1 MKPSATASNAAK
13 RPTLREFGNVG
24 LVKEVT
30 REMWGWV
37 WLERFGQDIKYGI
50 RVLFFKHPRLTAL
63 MVTLLAFGIGGSS
76 MIFSVANAALF
87 KPLPFKDPDRL
98 AIVWEMYQGKDI
110 QSFAVAN
117 YVDVRDQNQVFEQTA
132 MLIFP
137 SLTITGGNEP
147 ERVSAIACSSGLF
160 SVLGVNLAMGR
171 AFTPEE
177 EQLGKHRVAV
187 LSHGFWQRRFAGVQ
201 DILGKEVQVNGAA
214 RTIIGVLPKDFTFP
228 LTTDEPELWI
238 PLVLSPDAKSNRSTH
253 YVRVLA
259 RLKPGVTIN
268 QANENL
274 RSIALQLQRQYPEMN
289 HERDIKAVPLQQQ
302 VVGDIKPMLLMLLGA
317 TALVLLIACANV
329 ANLLLSRVSVRQKE
343 VAIRAALGA
352 SRMRIF
358 RQLLTESLLLSL
370 LGGGV
375 GLLLAVL
382 GSDVIGI
389 FEPSDI
395 PRVVKAQID
404 VWALAFAVAVSVL
417 TGVIFGLAPAAHAS
431 KTNLNCSLK
440 EGGARVSTGIFSRRT
455 RSVLVVAE
463 VALSMILLI
472 AAGLIIRS
480 FLLIQEVKPGFQS
493 QNVLTMELSLP
504 SAKYGEGQPMFNFY
518 QQVLEKLSSI
528 PGAESVSAVNN
539 LPLNGGTSTAFVI
552 EGKPAPAHSG
562 DQMTEYRVI
571 SPDYFRTMAIPLLKG
586 RYFTSQD
593 IKGAV
598 GVTIVNQALVDRYFP
613 GEEPLG
619 KRLIIDIRQKIPR
632 EIVGVVGN
640 VKHYGL
646 DASVQPE
653 SYVPLAEDPWRGMNF
668 ALRTNSDP
676 SGLAATVRRAVLSV
690 DKDMPVYDI
699 KTMDQRI
706 AASFSQRRSQV
717 FLITLF
723 AALAFLMA
731 VVGVY
736 SVISHSVSQRVQELG
751 IRIALGAQPSDI
763 LKLVFREGL
772 LLCVVGL
779 AIGLAGTFA
788 FNRLLANLLF
798 GVSAIDP
805 IVFISVPLVLML
817 ASLSASYVP
826 ARRATRVDPTIALRY
841 E

>member
-1 MKPSATASNAAK
+1 
-13 RPTLREFGNVG
+13 
-24 LVKEVT
+24 
-30 REMWGWV
+30 
-37 WLERFGQDIKYGI
+37 
-50 RVLFFKHPRLTAL
+50 
-63 MVTLLAFGIGGSS
+63 
-76 MIFSVANAALF
+76 
-87 KPLPFKDPDRL
+87 
-98 AIVWEMYQGKDI
+98 
-110 QSFAVAN
+110 
-117 YVDVRDQNQVFEQTA
+117 
-132 MLIFP
+132 
-137 SLTITGGNEP
+137 
-147 ERVSAIACSSGLF
+147 
-160 SVLGVNLAMGR
+160 
-171 AFTPEE
+171 
-177 EQLGKHRVAV
+177 
-187 LSHGFWQRRFAGVQ
+187 
-201 DILGKEVQVNGAA
+201 
-214 RTIIGVLPKDFTFP
+214 
-228 LTTDEPELWI
+228 
-238 PLVLSPDAKSNRSTH
+238 
-253 YVRVLA
+253 
-259 RLKPGVTIN
+259 
-268 QANENL
+268 
-274 RSIALQLQRQYPEMN
+274 
-289 HERDIKAVPLQQQ
+289 
-302 VVGDIKPMLLMLLGA
+302 VVGSAFYWP
-317 TALVLLIACANV
+317 CW
-329 ANLLLSRVSVRQKE
+329 
-343 VAIRAALGA
+343 
-352 SRMRIF
+352 
-358 RQLLTESLLLSL
+358 
-370 LGGGV
+370 GG
-375 GLLLAVL
+375 
-382 GSDVIGI
+382 DVIGI
-389 FEPSDI
+389 LEPSNI

-404 VWALAFAVAVSVL
+404 VWVLAFAVAVSVL

-431 KTNLNCSLK
+431 KTNLNSTLK

-480 FLLIQEVKPGFQS
+480 FLRIQEVKPGFQS
-493 QNVLTMELSLP
+493 QNVLTMQLSLP

-528 PGAESVSAVNN
+528 PGTESVSAINN
-539 LPLNGGTSTAFVI
+539 LPLSGGTSTAFVI

-619 KRLIIDIRQKIPR
+619 KRLVIDIRQKIPR
-632 EIVGVVGN
+632 EIVGVVDN

-646 DASVQPE
+646 DAPVQPE
-653 SYVPLAEDPWRGMNF
+653 SYVPLAEDPWRGMNL

-717 FLITLF
+717 SLITLF

-731 VVGVY
+731 VIGIY
-736 SVISHSVSQRVQELG
+736 SVISHSVSQRIQELG

-763 LKLVFREGL
+763 LKLVIREGL
-772 LLCVVGL
+772 LLCVAGL

-788 FNRLLANLLF
+788 FNRLLVNLLF

-826 ARRATRVDPTIALRY
+826 ARRATRVDPTIALRCD
-841 E
+841 